1 MNKKYIEDIR
11 EFLFSKKDEDY
22 KEFTAKIIPNIDS
35 ESIIGVR
42 TNVLRKYARVL
53 SKDEE
58 VEIFLK
64 DLPHK
69 YYEENQLHA
78 FIIEKEKDYSS
89 LIKHLDDFLK
99 YVDNWATCD
108 SLSPVLFKKEK
119 EKTKDYILKLLDS
132 DKTYKTYVKR
142 FAIVSSLKFYL
153 KEELDMD
160 LFDKIM
166 KIHSQEYYLNMAI
179 AWYMSYV
186 IIHHYDFSIKYLEE
200 NDLSDFVFSMSIR
213 KALDSRQVYKDRK
226 ENLKRMRMQKNKS

>member
-1 MNKKYIEDIR
+1 MMNKKYIEDIR
-11 EFLFSKKDEDY
+11 EILFSKKDEGY
-22 KEFTAKIIPNIDS
+22 KEFTTKIIPNIDS

-42 TNVLRKYARVL
+42 TNILRKYARTL

-58 VEIFLK
+58 VENFLK

-78 FIIEKEKDYSS
+78 FIIEREKDYPS
-89 LIKHLDDFLK
+89 LIKYLDDFLK
-99 YVDNWATCD
+99 YIDNWATCD

-119 EKTKDYILKLLDS
+119 KKTKDYILKLLDS
-132 DKTYKTYVKR
+132 DKTYVKR

-153 KEELDMD
+153 KDEIDMD
-160 LFDKIM
+160 LFYKIM
-166 KIHSQEYYLNMAI
+166 KIQSQEYYLNMAI

-186 IIHHYDFSIKYLEE
+186 IIHHYDFSIKYLEG

-213 KALDSRQVYKDRK
+213 KALDSRQVDKDKK
-226 ENLKRMRMQKNKS
+226 ENLKRIKIQKNKS

>member
-1 MNKKYIEDIR
+1 MMNKKYIEDIR
-11 EFLFSKKDEDY
+11 EFLFSKKDEGY

-42 TNVLRKYARVL
+42 TNVLRKYARTL
-53 SKDEE
+53 SKDEK
-58 VEIFLK
+58 VDIFLK

-78 FIIEKEKDYSS
+78 FIIEREKDYSS
-89 LIKHLDDFLK
+89 LIKGLDDFLK
-99 YVDNWATCD
+99 YIDNWATCD
-108 SLSPVLFKKEK
+108 SLSPALFKKEK
-119 EKTKDYILKLLDS
+119 EKTKDYILKLLGS
-132 DKTYKTYVKR
+132 DKTYVKR

-160 LFDKIM
+160 LFNKIM

-186 IIHHYDFSIKYLEE
+186 IIYHYDFSIKYLEE

-213 KALDSRQVYKDRK
+213 KALDSMQVDKDKK
-226 ENLKRMRMQKNKS
+226 ENLKRIRMQKNKS

>member
-1 MNKKYIEDIR
+1 MMNKKYIEDIR
-11 EFLFSKKDEDY
+11 EFLFSKKNKGY

-42 TNVLRKYARVL
+42 TNILRKYARDL
-53 SKDEE
+53 SKDEK
-58 VEIFLK
+58 VENFLK

-89 LIKHLDDFLK
+89 LIKHLDDFLR
-99 YVDNWATCD
+99 YIDNWSTCD

-132 DKTYKTYVKR
+132 DKTYVKR

-166 KIHSQEYYLNMAI
+166 KIQSKEYYLNMAI

-186 IIHHYDFSIKYLEE
+186 IIYHYDFSIKFLEE

-213 KALDSRQVYKDRK
+213 KALDSRQVDKDRK
-226 ENLKRMRMQKNKS
+226 ENLKRIRMQKNKS

>member
-1 MNKKYIEDIR
+1 MMNKKYIEDIR
-11 EFLFSKKDEDY
+11 EFLFSKKDEGY
-22 KEFTAKIIPNIDS
+22 KEFTAKIIPNIDRK
-35 ESIIGVR
+35 SIIGVR
-42 TNVLRKYARVL
+42 TNILRKYARAL

-58 VEIFLK
+58 VDFFLK

-78 FIIEKEKDYSS
+78 FIVEREKDYPS
-89 LIKHLDDFLK
+89 LIKGLDDFLK
-99 YVDNWATCD
+99 YIDNWATCD

-119 EKTKDYILKLLDS
+119 EKTKDYISKLLDS
-132 DKTYKTYVKR
+132 DKTYVKR

-160 LFDKIM
+160 LFYKIM

-200 NDLSDFVFSMSIR
+200 NNLSDFVFSMSIR
-213 KALDSRQVYKDRK
+213 KALDSRQIDKDKK
-226 ENLKRMRMQKNKS
+226 EELKRIRMQKNKS